1 MASINQMIREGRAKV
16 RDLPQVEYQYLEII
30 PELNLAG
37 RTEENEQ
44 KDADLREFILSG
56 GFPSLPQWEVCLLA
70 NGNVGIVD
78 CHRRHRQTGMII
90 RESTSAQLVEMKI
103 KDKDTGKIWVPIK
116 VVPGDLRSMRIR
128 QLSSNTQK
136 GAKPYQ
142 FAARVKELFDDGM
155 TVDEIRRAVSVSRA
169 SVEQALLYDQA
180 SPEVKALVLE
190 GVIAPTEV
198 IKQVRQHKGEATK
211 VITAA
216 VEVAKAAGKDR
227 VTAQAFTPPA
237 TNPRTEALRKAL
249 NDAHALLAPFVD
261 SVEVMPNAEVK
272 RLQGIVAKGLRLG
285 AAV

>member
-16 RDLPQVEYQYLEII
+16 RDLQQVEYQYLEII

-44 KDADLREFILSG
+44 KDAELREFILNG
-56 GFPSLPQWEVCLLA
+56 GFQALPLWEVCLLA

-78 CHRRHRQTGMII
+78 CHRRHRQTGII
-90 RESTSAQLVEMKI
+90 IAESTPEQLIAMKI
-103 KDKDTGKIWVPIK
+103 MDKDTGKIWVPIK

-142 FAARVKELFDDGM
+142 FAARVKELYDDGM
-155 TVDEIRRAVSVSRA
+155 IVDEIRRAVSVSRGA
-169 SVEQALLYDQA
+169 VEQALLFDQA
-180 SPEVKALVLE
+180 SPEVKALVVQ
-190 GVIAPTEV
+190 GTIAATEV

-216 VEVAKAAGKDR
+216 VEVAKAAGKTH
-227 VTAQAFTPPA
+227 VTAAAFVMPTA
-237 TNPRTEALRKAL
+237 NPRTEALRKAL
-249 NDAHALLAPFVD
+249 NDAHAMLAPLVVD
-261 SVEVMPNAEVK
+261 GSLDNAGVK
-272 RLQGIVAKGLRLG
+272 RLQGIVATGLRLG
-285 AAV
+285 AAA